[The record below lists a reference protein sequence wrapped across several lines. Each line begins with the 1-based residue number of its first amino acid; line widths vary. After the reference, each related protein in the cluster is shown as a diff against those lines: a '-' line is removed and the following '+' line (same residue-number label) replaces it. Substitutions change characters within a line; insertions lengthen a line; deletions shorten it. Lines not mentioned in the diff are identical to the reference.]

1 MGLDISDERKM
12 NSYRNN
18 NNIKVGLF
26 FVGLILIIGLLG
38 YSNSI
43 VNRLRDDNRNIV
55 KLYSEIIAKT
65 VNEDSDTNLNF
76 VFDEIIKKVQ
86 FPIIYSD
93 AKNTP
98 IYSRNI
104 SGIELPNQLKKPMG
118 AMDRQNDPIPIS
130 YYDQISGQSI
140 PLGFLHYGDSDLIRK
155 LQWLPYLEIGVVAMF
170 IFIGFM
176 GFNSIRNSEK
186 RNIWVGM
193 ARETA
198 HQLGTPV
205 SALMGWVDRIKRHP
219 EESSH
224 VVQEMESDLERLNQI
239 GTRFSKM
246 GSQTVLNSISLKELV
261 NRQTGYL
268 KKRMP
273 SLGKD
278 IELRLTSN
286 EDINIE
292 GNEVLLGWAI
302 ENVIRNGI
310 DSIKGELGTVEI
322 KIYSDDNYG
331 IIQLKDNGSG
341 IQKKD
346 WRNIFRPGFSTKERG
361 WGLGLSLVNRIIE
374 EIHGGEIKVIH
385 SEIGVG
391 TTFEISLK
399 KSV

>member
-1 MGLDISDERKM
+1 M

-104 SGIELPNQLKKPMG
+104 LGIELPDQLKKPMG

-361 WGLGLSLVNRIIE
+361 WGLGLSLVNRIIG

>member
-1 MGLDISDERKM
+1 M

-104 SGIELPNQLKKPMG
+104 SGIELPDQLKKPMR

-246 GSQTVLNSISLKELV
+246 GSQTVLNSISLKELI

-346 WRNIFRPGFSTKERG
+346 WKNIFRPGFSTKERG
-361 WGLGLSLVNRIIE
+361 WGLGLSLVNRIIG

>member
-1 MGLDISDERKM
+1 M

-104 SGIELPNQLKKPMG
+104 SGIELPDQLKKPMG

-246 GSQTVLNSISLKELV
+246 GSQTVLNSISLKELI

-361 WGLGLSLVNRIIE
+361 WGLGLSLVNRIID

>member
-1 MGLDISDERKM
+1 MDISDERKM

-104 SGIELPNQLKKPMG
+104 SGIELPDQLKKPMG

-346 WRNIFRPGFSTKERG
+346 WKNIFRPGFSTKERG
-361 WGLGLSLVNRIIE
+361 WGLGLSLVNRIIG

>member
-1 MGLDISDERKM
+1 M

-246 GSQTVLNSISLKELV
+246 GSQTVLNSISLKELI

-346 WRNIFRPGFSTKERG
+346 WKNIFRPGFSTKERG